1 MCIRD
6 SVYGQLD
13 RHRAY
18 RVGRLDPDDRRATA
32 TALCGNRDALR
43 ALLAV
48 AAWLDAEGGKGEGDA
63 APLLSR
69 MMALSVAY
77 QRERQNVEGDDL
89 TSLVIRALGMIVG
102 KIVRDDGAVSAV
114 KSISAIKK
122 EIRFIPTV
130 LVTGAAHSL
139 IGAYEIDINPDMV
152 TTRRIGK
159 VLNKMRFIRHRVAG
173 GGNRGWMIS
182 LDDVIRWAESCLLYT
197 SPSPRD

>member
-1 MCIRD
+1 M
-6 SVYGQLD
+6 
-13 RHRAY
+13 
-18 RVGRLDPDDRRATA
+18 
-32 TALCGNRDALR
+32 
-43 ALLAV
+43 

-102 KIVRDDGAVSAV
+102 KLVRDGCTVSTV
-114 KSISAIKK
+114 STISTIRK
-122 EIRFIPTV
+122 ETRFIPTV

-152 TTRRIGK
+152 TRRRIGK
-159 VLNKMRFIRHRVAG
+159 VLTKMRFIRHRVAG

-182 LDDVIRWAESCLLYT
+182 LDDVIRWAESYGLNPSAITGLD
-197 SPSPRD
+197 SPIILTNGTNGSNGTNGTEGSDSKKEIFEGIL